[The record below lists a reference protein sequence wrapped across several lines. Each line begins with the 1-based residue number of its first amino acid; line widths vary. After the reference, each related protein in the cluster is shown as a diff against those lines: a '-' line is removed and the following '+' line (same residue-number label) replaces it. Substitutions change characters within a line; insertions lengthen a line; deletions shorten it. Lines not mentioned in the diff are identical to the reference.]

1 MKKKKEQP
9 VFNCDTCPYKS
20 FIKCPYELRARTKI
34 MIIGEAPGEEEIKHK
49 PAKPFIGASGRL
61 LFGTLAKV
69 SNLQR
74 KDVSIINSLQCMGD
88 NKNVREFNLALK
100 CCRENITTAIKKVK
114 PKVIVAFGSNALK
127 QVLGNGQK
135 ILSKSGNFFWSE
147 EFNCWVLAS
156 VHPSYALRNGVTLS
170 KLDNSSTASRLW
182 VNTFRSLNQFIK
194 NGFIPKKVDTSD
206 YQELTSQEDKDEIL
220 NSKIVAIDYET
231 NGLNMFDPKVKLIS
245 LSFTVK
251 PGKSRVILNIEKEK
265 AFIKEVLTNPDIVK
279 IVANRPFEELFT
291 LTKLGFDIAKPV
303 YDVLTMAHIINEDNC
318 QTYSLE
324 QVAEVYANMPHI
336 KDVAEGQR
344 DTLEDANKDLI
355 IRYNGVDTD
364 ATYRAYISLAK
375 EFKKE
380 PELKRYFLKVINPA
394 QNMYA
399 EISKRGMKMN
409 MSNIVNLEK
418 ELREKADELSE
429 KAIGLLPQSIKE
441 RYAETNRLRLSIP
454 SLVIDYLFL
463 DKDGLRFKPK
473 EVTEKTGAPSTSEK
487 HIKQFAN
494 KSKFVRHYLQWKKAN
509 KLLTTYFKM
518 IYGAINS
525 TDNKIYPNTL
535 FIATKTGRLV
545 VKNPSLQV
553 IPQRGEFAEYIKN
566 IFTAP
571 KGWYLFERDLGQS
584 ELRIMGWLSNSKNIL
599 KALHN
604 GIDLHKQTASLMF
617 GIPVD
622 KVTKQQRQSSK
633 SINFGFL
640 YGAYP
645 KTFQQVAKNDYGV
658 DFTLTEA
665 TKLRE
670 KYFKVYPEV
679 LQFHTKTINF
689 ARKYGYV
696 KSPLGRRRHLFN
708 INSTDFFLKSEAER
722 QGVNAVIQSFSSD
735 LNLISQIMLERYLR
749 KEGLLNEMYT
759 LFLIHDAM
767 FGLVREDK
775 VGLAQQ
781 LTKLAME
788 EWSKLYIKKHFG
800 IEVGYPIA
808 SEFSYGTSWGNLEEV
823 ED

>member
-9 VFNCDTCPYKS
+9 VFNCETCPYKT
-20 FIKCPYELRARTKI
+20 FIKCPYELRAHTKV
-34 MIIGEAPGEEEIKHK
+34 MIIGEAPGSEEIQHR
-49 PAKPFIGASGRL
+49 PPKPFIGVSGRL
-61 LFGTLAKV
+61 LFGTLQKI
-69 SNLQR
+69 SKLSR
-74 KDVSIINSLQCMGD
+74 DKVSIINSLKCMGD

-100 CCRENITTAIKKVK
+100 CCRNNVVTAIKKVK

-156 VHPSYALRNGVTLS
+156 VHPSYALRNGVILS

-182 VNTFRSLNQFIK
+182 VNTFRNLSQFIK
-194 NGFIPKKVDTSD
+194 NNYVPKKIDTSD
-206 YQELTSQEDKDEIL
+206 YKELTSQEDKNEIL
-220 NSKIVAIDYET
+220 KSKIVAIDYET
-231 NGLNMFDPKVKLIS
+231 NGLNMFSPEVKLIS

-251 PGKSRVILNIEKEK
+251 PGKSRVVLDIEKEK
-265 AFIKEVLTNPDIVK
+265 EFIKEVLTNPDIVK
-279 IVANRPFEELFT
+279 VVANRPFEELFT
-291 LTKLGFDIAKPV
+291 WKKLNFDIANPV
-303 YDVLTMAHIINEDNC
+303 YDVLTMAHVINEDNC

-324 QVAEVYANMPHI
+324 QVAEVYAEMPHI

-344 DTLEDANKDLI
+344 ATLEDADKDLI

-364 ATYRAYISLAK
+364 ATYRIYIALAK
-375 EFKKE
+375 IFKQE
-380 PELKRYFLKVINPA
+380 PELKRYFLKIIQPA

-399 EISKRGMKMN
+399 RISKRGMKMD
-409 MSNIVNLEK
+409 MKNIINLEK

-429 KAIGLLPQSIKE
+429 KAIDLLPESIKQK
-441 RYAETNRLRLSIP
+441 YSETDRLRLSIP
-454 SLVIDYLFL
+454 SLIIDYLFL

-473 EVTEKTGAPSTSEK
+473 EVTEKTDMPSTSEK
-487 HIKQFAN
+487 HIKQFKD
-494 KSKFVRHYLQWKKAN
+494 KSKFVQYYLQWKKAN

-518 IYGAINS
+518 IYSSINS
-525 TDNKIYPNTL
+525 TDSKIYPGTL

-545 VKNPSLQV
+545 VKNPTLQT

-571 KGWYLFERDLGQS
+571 KGWCLFERDLGQS
-584 ELRIMGWLSNSKNIL
+584 ELRIMGWISKSKNIL

-604 GIDLHKQTASLMF
+604 EIDLHKQTANLIL
-617 GIPVD
+617 GIPLD
-622 KVTKQQRQSSK
+622 KITKQQRQSCK
-633 SINFGFL
+633 AINFGFI

-658 DFTLTEA
+658 DFTLNEA

-679 LQFHTKTINF
+679 LQYHTKTINY
-689 ARKYGYV
+689 ARKYSYV
-696 KSPLGRRRHLFN
+696 KSPLGRRRHLYN
-708 INSTDFFLKSEAER
+708 INSTDFYLKSEAER
-722 QGVNAVIQSFSSD
+722 QGVNAIIQSFSSD
-735 LNLISQIMLERYLR
+735 LNLISQILLERYLR
-749 KEGLLNEMYT
+749 KEGLTNEIYT

-775 VGLAQQ
+775 LELAQE
-781 LTKLAME
+781 LTKKAME

-800 IEVGYPIA
+800 IKVGYPIA
-808 SEFSYGTSWGNLEEV
+808 SEFSYGTSWGNLKEV